1 MRLNYTM
8 KNYKRQWRELSD
20 ETKERI
26 SQSTKNKPKSAVHKE
41 HISQSLRDYWRGV
54 PHKPGNED
62 ITMDEFLGVDD
73 GDKDNER

>member
-1 MRLNYTM
+1 M

-54 PHKPGNED
+54 PHKPGYEGM
-62 ITMDEFLGVDD
+62 TMDEFLGVDD

>member
-26 SQSTKNKPKSAVHKE
+26 SQS
-41 HISQSLRDYWRGV
+41 LRDYWRGV

-62 ITMDEFLGVDD
+62 MTMDEFLGVDD

>member
-1 MRLNYTM
+1 M

-20 ETKERI
+20 ETKEW
-26 SQSTKNKPKSAVHKE
+26 
-41 HISQSLRDYWRGV
+41 ISQSLIDYWRGV

-62 ITMDEFLGVDD
+62 MTMDEFLGVDD